1 MPSEKIRAAAEFIGQ
16 NRLDVTSFSALPEGL
31 QPESSDEAYDIQW
44 AVHDWFAERGEAYEG
59 WKVGVTSTAMQAYMK
74 MTTPSL
80 GRVRKA
86 LVARNH
92 ADLTRSRYASP
103 GIELEIVVR
112 LGADLP
118 PEGAPYTRDN
128 VAGAVAALMPGFEI
142 VDDRYNGILDMPAI
156 TLIADD
162 FCNAGCVLGDEVTDW
177 QSLDLEAIEGTMTV
191 TPGAGGDGDVRVGHG
206 RDVLGH
212 PLEALAYVANHLAK
226 CGKTAK
232 AGEIVMLGSL
242 VKTAWLDAGDAA
254 TGEIAGLG
262 KVSLSFI

>member
-1 MPSEKIRAAAEFIGQ
+1 MPSDKLEKAAAFIGRH
-16 NRLDVTSFSALPEGL
+16 RLDIDAFRDLPEGL
-31 QPESSDEAYDIQW
+31 QPATSDEAYEIQW
-44 AVHDWFAERGEAYEG
+44 AVHDWFAARGEAYEG

-80 GRVRKA
+80 GRVRQA

-92 ADLTRSRYASP
+92 ADLARPQYVAP

-118 PEGAPYTRDN
+118 PGGAPWTRAS
-128 VAGAVAALMPGFEI
+128 VADAVAALMPGFEI
-142 VDDRYNGILDMPAI
+142 VDDRYDGILEMPAI

-162 FCNAGCVLGDEVTDW
+162 FCNAGCILGEEVTDW
-177 QSLDLEAIEGTMTV
+177 RALDLEAIEGTMTV
-191 TPGAGGDGDVRVGHG
+191 NGTDVRIGHG

-212 PLEALAYVANHLAK
+212 PLEALAYVANHLNS
-226 CGKTAK
+226 CGKTAR

-242 VKTAWLDAGDAA
+242 VKTAWLDAGDTA
-254 TGEIAGLG
+254 TGEITGLG
-262 KVSLSFI
+262 TVSLSFV

>member
-1 MPSEKIRAAAEFIGQ
+1 MPSDKLRQAAEFIGQ
-16 NRLDVTSFSALPEGL
+16 HRIDVASVRALPADL
-31 QPESSDEAYDIQW
+31 QPATSAEAYDIQW
-44 AVHDWFAERGEAYEG
+44 AVHDWFAARGEVYEG
-59 WKVGVTSTAMQAYMK
+59 WKVGVTSTTMQAYMK

-92 ADLTRSRYASP
+92 ADLARQQYVGP

-118 PEGAPYTRDN
+118 PADAPYTRDS
-128 VAGAVAALMPGFEI
+128 VADAVAALMPGFEI
-142 VDDRYNGILDMPAI
+142 VDDRYDGILDMPAI

-162 FCNAGCVLGDEVTDW
+162 FCNSGCVLGDENPDW
-177 QSLDLEAIEGTMTV
+177 RDLDLEAIEGTMTV
-191 TPGAGGDGDVRVGHG
+191 TTFGGESEVRVGHG

-212 PLEALAYVANHLAK
+212 PLEALAYVANHLNS
-226 CGKTAK
+226 CGKTPK
-232 AGEIVMLGSL
+232 AGEIIMLGSL
-242 VKTAWLDAGDAA
+242 VKTAWLDAGDKA

-262 KVSLSFI
+262 GVSLSFV